1 MNDSLTRTALD
12 VDNVKADELV
22 CRIKN
27 ITKSTPRTGVMSEI
41 GGAGGLY
48 SLNLSNLNNPVLV
61 TATDGVGIKLKIAFM
76 MEKHDTIG
84 IDLVAMCMNNV
95 VVRGAKPLFFH
106 DYLAMDILNDKVAEQ
121 ILTGIANGCNEA
133 ACSLIGG
140 ATAEIPDIFQHWA
153 YDMAG
158 FAVGIVDNDKIIDGA
173 GIRKGHKL
181 IGLVSSGV
189 HSNGFS
195 LIKKILFDKCNYT
208 VNTKLADLDRPLGE
222 ELLEPSIIYVKTL
235 LTLIRDLPVHG
246 IAHISR
252 GGIND
257 NIIRVIPESCKAVI
271 HQDSWEVPPIFKI
284 IMKEGDIAK
293 AEMCQTFNNGIGMVL
308 IVPEKSAQDVMDRL
322 AVMNEKAYFIG
333 EIEPRDMDE
342 AKVQWV

>member
-1 MNDSLTRTALD
+1 MNDSLTCTAFD
-12 VDNVKADELV
+12 VDNIKTDELV
-22 CRIKN
+22 CRIKD
-27 ITKSTPRTGVMSEI
+27 ITNSTSRTGVMGEI
-41 GGAGGLY
+41 GGVGGLY
-48 SLNLSNLNNPVLV
+48 SMSLSNLNNPVLV

-76 MEKHDTIG
+76 MDKHDTIG

-95 VVRGAKPLFFH
+95 VVRGARPLFFH
-106 DYLAMDILNDKVAEQ
+106 DYLAMDTLNKKVAEQ

-133 ACSLIGG
+133 ACALIGG
-140 ATAEIPDIFQHWA
+140 ATAEIPGMFQHWA
-153 YDMAG
+153 YDVAG

-208 VNTKLADLDRPLGE
+208 VNTKLADLDNPLGE
-222 ELLEPSIIYVKTL
+222 ELLKPSIIYVKTL
-235 LTLIRDLPVHG
+235 LTLIRDLPIHGMVHV
-246 IAHISR
+246 SR

-257 NIIRVIPESCKAVI
+257 NIIRIIPESCKAVI
-271 HQDSWEVPPIFKI
+271 RQDCWDIPPIFKI
-284 IMKEGDIAK
+284 IMKEGDIPES
-293 AEMCQTFNNGIGMVL
+293 EMRRTFNYGIGMIL
-308 IVPEKSAQDVMDRL
+308 IVPENSTQDVMDRL
-322 AVMNEKAYFIG
+322 AVMSEKAFFIG
-333 EIEPRDMDE
+333 EIETREMSE